1 MDEQSILGKYFE
13 FDNDYFKEPKKYGP
27 VNLIQMGE
35 LCCECGFE
43 IEPHIQTCN
52 EISCIISGQGCFRVN
67 GERYPVQEG
76 DLFINQ
82 KGELHAI
89 QSLGNE
95 KLRFLYIGFELN
107 MESQEEHMKP
117 LYDFFSNPIKQRTR
131 HDKLSVMAP
140 FLKMLNEVYSVSSM
154 SDEMVKCYLIQVL
167 ILTYRTFNDE
177 VRLRYF
183 PQKNVN
189 VVGSTVYSVIKYID
203 NNIMEIDSVRSIA
216 DSLGYSNVY
225 LSHLFRN
232 KTGMTLQNYVNYKK
246 IEKSLELIDSGKMR
260 ITQIALMLNFD
271 TVQSFSKA
279 FKRTLGFSPTHYKKE
294 IGHSIS
300 TDE

>member
-1 MDEQSILGKYFE
+1 
-13 FDNDYFKEPKKYGP
+13 
-27 VNLIQMGE
+27 
-35 LCCECGFE
+35 
-43 IEPHIQTCN
+43 
-52 EISCIISGQGCFRVN
+52 
-67 GERYPVQEG
+67 
-76 DLFINQ
+76 
-82 KGELHAI
+82 
-89 QSLGNE
+89 
-95 KLRFLYIGFELN
+95 
-107 MESQEEHMKP
+107 
-117 LYDFFSNPIKQRTR
+117 
-131 HDKLSVMAP
+131 
-140 FLKMLNEVYSVSSM
+140 
-154 SDEMVKCYLIQVL
+154 MVKCYLIQVL